1 MGFYAALG
9 PNRPFSPEIVK
20 NTGLRR
26 GISGHSRA
34 ISPRLRSDLPPA
46 RAGGP
51 VCVAPERQVS
61 QIAAKLRSVF
71 ALARA
76 GGPVS
81 PDPGRQ
87 VSQIAAKLPSHP
99 ARLVPAPPAGP
110 SGGPGGLRGSVW
122 SSRLK
127 GNVSFRKSYRYFT
140 MMRRSAR
147 PDRPRRPRP
156 AARFGVPPSI
166 LAAVDGDAKGRGLE
180 GFCSPHGICG
190 GFCKPAFDSG
200 LECAAAPPSGRK
212 K

>member
-1 MGFYAALG
+1 M
-9 PNRPFSPEIVK
+9 P
-20 NTGLRR
+20 
-26 GISGHSRA
+26 
-34 ISPRLRSDLPPA
+34 
-46 RAGGP
+46 
-51 VCVAPERQVS
+51 

-127 GNVSFRKSYRYFT
+127 GNVSFRKSYRYFP
-140 MMRRSAR
+140 MMRRAAL

-156 AARFGVPPSI
+156 AARIGVPPSI

-180 GFCSPHGICG
+180 GLCSAHGICG
-190 GFCKPAFDSG
+190 GFCKSAFDSG

-212 K
+212 KWLWLWPEACSPPQRGGFPHYFRSGRARSGQPACRNSCSNRCPAWLRNLG